1 VGEELSQSLARPE
14 SIGVLACEAMHS
26 ETFIPKRKFSLPQYW
41 RGYATYLAHLHC
53 QHLTSSFRLETI
65 LLVILSAAK
74 NLKCSPSHH
83 STCPTLKFCHS
94 ERSEES
100 AVLQPQMFCH
110 SSASLAGICF
120 SPLHLFVIPSEAEGP
135 AFRSISDTPCPSTSK
150 MEVSF

>member
-74 NLKCSPSHH
+74 NLLFSSLRCFVIPARLLPESASHLCICLSSRAKPRDLLLTH
-83 STCPTLKFCHS
+83 TSANRHPHHKLQKCHS
-94 ERSEES
+94 EPK
-100 AVLQPQMFCH
+100 AKNL
-110 SSASLAGICF
+110 
-120 SPLHLFVIPSEAEGP
+120 EGACVP
-135 AFRSISDTPCPSTSK
+135 HAA
-150 MEVSF
+150 